1 MRIFVALIA
10 LTLLVPPAVAHPFSE
25 PKPREARRVAIS
37 SQFERHA
44 EELRAGEAHTDHYLV
59 IRLEIEALRRE
70 NPEHR
75 EFLDRYLQSLLP
87 R

>member
-1 MRIFVALIA
+1 MQSRLPLAPV
-10 LTLLVPPAVAHPFSE
+10 
-25 PKPREARRVAIS
+25 
-37 SQFERHA
+37 QFERFV

-59 IRLEIEALRRE
+59 MRLEIEALRRD

-75 EFLDRYLQSLLP
+75 EFLDRYLASQLP

>member
-1 MRIFVALIA
+1 MLMA
-10 LTLLVPPAVAHPFSE
+10 LTASLLSLSPVLAHPFV
-25 PKPREARRVAIS
+25 EARTRGMRPVVVP
-37 SQFERHA
+37 QFETFM

-59 IRLEIEALRRE
+59 MRLEIEALRRD

-75 EFLDRYLQSLLP
+75 EFLDRYLQSQLP

>member
-1 MRIFVALIA
+1 MRILMAFMASLLSLAPAL
-10 LTLLVPPAVAHPFSE
+10 AHPFVETRS
-25 PKPREARRVAIS
+25 REMRLGVFPA
-37 SQFERHA
+37 QFETFM

-59 IRLEIEALRRE
+59 MRLEIEALRRD

-75 EFLDRYLQSLLP
+75 EFLDRYLASQLP